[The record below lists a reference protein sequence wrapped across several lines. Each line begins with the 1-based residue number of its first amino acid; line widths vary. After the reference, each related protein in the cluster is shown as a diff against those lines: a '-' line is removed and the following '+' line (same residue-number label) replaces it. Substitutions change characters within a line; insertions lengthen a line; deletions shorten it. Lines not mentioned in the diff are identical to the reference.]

1 MFGTISLSL
10 GKKKAFAKRLLS
22 SSHPDT
28 IVWERT
34 SFAKTFFHLSGERFS
49 VPKMKEA

>member
-22 SSHPDT
+22 SSHPT
-28 IVWERT
+28 Q
-34 SFAKTFFHLSGERFS
+34 LSGKEQAL
-49 VPKMKEA
+49 PKLSFISLGKIFLCQR